1 MKEHIDLVVA
11 LMQMH
16 RPSFSDTSWIHPLID
31 ARLPPGASKVEDA
44 YGNVFV
50 LVGDSE
56 QSDVAFTCHMDTVAR
71 PKSKA
76 PEVSINAMGMA
87 YVSNPWEADC
97 LGADDAAGI
106 AVLLTMLEHAVHGRY
121 CFFKD
126 EEVGC
131 YGSSHSAKDKTGFWT
146 GVKAMISFDRRGDD
160 VVIAQR
166 GSNCCS
172 NEFAMELAHRLG
184 RYSGNIKSG
193 IYTDSAEFVHLI
205 PECTNIGVGYQN
217 EHTPEEALDL
227 VIFDKLVQHCIAPG
241 TFQNL
246 PIKRVPEPTF
256 SYFTGL
262 LDADTPEADSPEL
275 VQIFNEVSVL
285 PVHEL
290 AEWVQANPDKA
301 AAYIA
306 VFSDY
311 GFKPE
316 IIELGSNVVAD
327 WGGWDNFI

>member
-16 RPSFSDTSWIHPLID
+16 RPSFSDTSWIRPLID
-31 ARLPPGASKVEDA
+31 ARIPPGASKVEDA

-76 PEVSINAMGMA
+76 PVVSINAMGVA

-131 YGSSHSAKDKTGFWT
+131 YGSSHSAADKTGFWT

-160 VVIAQR
+160 IVIAQR

-172 NEFAMELAHRLG
+172 NEFATELAQRLG
-184 RYSGNIKSG
+184 RDSGKIKSG

-205 PECTNIGVGYQN
+205 PECTNVGVGYQN
-217 EHTPEEALDL
+217 EHTPEEVLDL
-227 VIFDKLVQHCIAPG
+227 LIFDKLVQHCIAPG

-246 PIKRVPEPTF
+246 PIKREPETTYSGWGMLTSDYPDDEDPD
-256 SYFTGL
+256 L
-262 LDADTPEADSPEL
+262 LSMFKELSQMSKPEL
-275 VQIFNEVSVL
+275 VRWIL
-285 PVHEL
+285 D
-290 AEWVQANPDKA
+290 NPERA
-301 AAYIA
+301 ATYIMI
-306 VFSDY
+306 FSDY
-311 GFKPE
+311 GFRGE
-316 IIELGSNVVAD
+316 IIELGSKVVAD

>member
-1 MKEHIDLVVA
+1 MKEHIDLVLA

-76 PEVSINAMGMA
+76 PVVSINAMGVA

-131 YGSSHSAKDKTGFWT
+131 YGSSHSAADKTGFWT

-160 VVIAQR
+160 IVIAQR

-172 NEFAMELAHRLG
+172 NEFATELAQRLG
-184 RYSGNIKSG
+184 RDSGKIKSG

-205 PECTNIGVGYQN
+205 PECTNVGVGYQN
-217 EHTPEEALDL
+217 EHTPEEVLDL
-227 VIFDKLVQHCIAPG
+227 LIFDKLVQHCIAPG

-246 PIKRVPEPTF
+246 PIKREPETTYSGWGMLTSDYPDDEDPD
-256 SYFTGL
+256 L
-262 LDADTPEADSPEL
+262 LSMFKELSQMSKPEL
-275 VQIFNEVSVL
+275 VRWIL
-285 PVHEL
+285 D
-290 AEWVQANPDKA
+290 NPERA
-301 AAYIA
+301 ATYIMI
-306 VFSDY
+306 FSDY
-311 GFKPE
+311 GFRGE
-316 IIELGSNVVAD
+316 IIELGSKVVAD
-327 WGGWDNFI
+327 WGGWDNFL

>member
-1 MKEHIDLVVA
+1 MKEHINLVVA

-31 ARLPPGASKVEDA
+31 VRLPPGASKVEDA

-71 PKSKA
+71 PKSK
-76 PEVSINAMGMA
+76 PPVVSINALGMA

-126 EEVGC
+126 EEAGC

-160 VVIAQR
+160 VVVAQR
-166 GSNCCS
+166 GSACCS

-184 RYSGNIKSG
+184 RDSSKIKAG
-193 IYTDSAEFVHLI
+193 IYTDSAEFVHLV

-217 EHTPEEALDL
+217 EHTSEEVLDL
-227 VIFDKLVQHCIAPG
+227 LIFDKLVHHCIAPG
-241 TFQNL
+241 TFQDL
-246 PIKRVPEPTF
+246 PIKRVPEPYSGWDMLT
-256 SYFTGL
+256 SAYPEDEDPDL
-262 LDADTPEADSPEL
+262 LSMFRELSQLSKPEL
-275 VQIFNEVSVL
+275 IRWIL
-285 PVHEL
+285 D
-290 AEWVQANPDKA
+290 NPERA
-301 AAYIA
+301 AVYIMIY
-306 VFSDY
+306 SDY
-311 GFKPE
+311 GFRGE
-316 IIELGSNVVAD
+316 TIELGTKVIQD
-327 WGGWDNFI
+327 WGGIEQIAS